1 MPDGGG
7 SDRTREVLGRG
18 GQARRV
24 RVIFPDGEEL
34 VSGRGEMQESDSPD
48 QRAVSLV
55 SKEQPSSALS
65 FTGCV
70 TLRKPHEPSEP
81 HTNTK
86 DNPASVSVL

>member
-1 MPDGGG
+1 
-7 SDRTREVLGRG
+7 
-18 GQARRV
+18 
-24 RVIFPDGEEL
+24 
-34 VSGRGEMQESDSPD
+34 MQESESQD

-70 TLRKPHEPSEP
+70 TLRKPREPSEP